1 VSDRPLA
8 RVALFLPVGM
18 STPRLFPVNPLPP
31 SATLATALRLHWR
44 EYLME
49 GAEIGLLMLGTCV
62 SGTLLYS
69 RDSPLYSLALSRTVR
84 SLLMGAGV
92 AITALA
98 IITSPIGRRSGA
110 HMNPSVTATFFWLG
124 RVHRWDAAC
133 YIAAHFAGALAGVL
147 VAREIVGA
155 RLAAPP
161 VQYLVTVPG
170 TYGSPSALVAEF
182 ALSALLMGVVL
193 YASNHFFLSRFTPIF
208 VALLTVLYYGASSSI
223 AGYSINPARSFAS
236 ALFAWVWRGIW
247 IYFVAPA
254 LGMVTAA
261 TIYVRIMGPN
271 NVYCAKIFHD
281 LHSTCPFPCRFVQ
294 LYEESTRRRS

>member
-1 VSDRPLA
+1 
-8 RVALFLPVGM
+8 
-18 STPRLFPVNPLPP
+18 
-31 SATLATALRLHWR
+31 
-44 EYLME
+44 ME
-49 GAEIGLLMLGTCV
+49 GAEIGVLMLGTCI

-69 RDSPLYSLALSRTVR
+69 RDSPLSSLALSRTIR

-92 AITALA
+92 ALTALV

-124 RVHRWDAAC
+124 RVHRWDAAG
-133 YIAAHFAGALAGVL
+133 YVAAHFAGAIAGVL
-147 VAREIVGA
+147 VARELLGV

-170 TYGSPSALVAEF
+170 AYGSPAALIAEF

-193 YASNHFFLSRFTPIF
+193 YASNHRFLSRFTPLF
-208 VALLTVLYYGASSSI
+208 VALLTVFYYGGASSI

-236 ALFAWVWRGIW
+236 ALFAWIWRGIW

-254 LGMVTAA
+254 LGMLTAA
-261 TIYVRIMGPN
+261 TIYVKIMGPN
-271 NVYCAKIFHD
+271 RVYCAKIFHD
-281 LHSTCPFPCRFVQ
+281 LRSTCPFPCRFVQ
-294 LYEESTRRRS
+294 LYEAGDRRRS